1 MSYSL
6 EAMLGPISEKAPAG
20 VDVRYFPE
28 FDRLQLEIDKRN
40 SVTSPMKTDWGVVAD
55 LAATIMTTQGK
66 DLLVAAYFA
75 NAQCYLHGLQGF
87 IQGVE
92 LLDACCKEYW
102 SSMFP
107 REGRIQGRINA
118 VNWWMENS
126 GNFLRTGPQLSLSLK
141 EAQAVIVSIE
151 GLDTF
156 LQEKNAGFPSLVPLV
171 RLLKKLKTKGD
182 GAGNDAAAA
191 PPVATAKEANH
202 ADAEPTKPVQPKRA
216 SSPTRKAA
224 PNAVSGSQ
232 PDAPAVQGQE
242 DGTTSAIAD
251 ENPAPVS
258 PVTSD
263 EDCTRA
269 ETQLHSLA
277 WGICSWQLQRSFHD
291 PYYFY
296 LNRITAWGTLADA
309 PQHVSGRTDLA
320 PADASFRE
328 LLHDLREQATWETL
342 LYRSELMLRAHP
354 YWLDLCR
361 FADESLAALGE
372 SFSQIREICSTLT
385 ALFVQR
391 FPGVHDLSY
400 VDGTPF
406 ADEVTKEWLQ
416 ALVARRQGNLALTIE
431 DRINRV
437 REQALAD
444 IRGGDVLK
452 ASSSIETCMEQAAS
466 PAERLHWRILL
477 AQMLNEADQTTLA
490 RMHFDILLELVDRHG
505 LEEWDKEMALAVLC
519 AAYKG
524 MHALESEN
532 LAEMRAAL
540 LKRVSR
546 IAPSVAVQ
554 LGKA

>member
-6 EAMLGPISEKAPAG
+6 EAMLGPISEKTPAG
-20 VDVRYFPE
+20 VDVRYSPE

-40 SVTSPMKTDWGVVAD
+40 SVTGPMKTDWNVVAD

-75 NAQCYLHGLQGF
+75 NAQCYLQGLQGF
-87 IQGVE
+87 KQGVD
-92 LLDACCKEYW
+92 LLDVCCKEYW
-102 SSMFP
+102 SAMFP
-107 REGRIQGRINA
+107 MEGRIQGRINA
-118 VNWWMENS
+118 FNWWMENS
-126 GNFLRTGPQLSLSLK
+126 GNFLRTGPQLSLSPE
-141 EAQAVIVSIE
+141 EAQAVITSIE
-151 GLDTF
+151 SLDTF
-156 LQEKNAGFPSLVPLV
+156 LQGKKAGFPSLVPLV
-171 RLLKKLKTKGD
+171 RLLKKLKTEGG

-191 PPVATAKEANH
+191 PSVATAKETERAS
-202 ADAEPTKPVQPKRA
+202 AEPTKPVQPKRA
-216 SSPTRKAA
+216 SSPPRKAA
-224 PNAVSGSQ
+224 PNAVPGSRT
-232 PDAPAVQGQE
+232 DAPAVERQE
-242 DGTTSAIAD
+242 EDNASAIAD
-251 ENPAPVS
+251 ENLAPVA

-263 EDCTRA
+263 EDCARA
-269 ETQLHSLA
+269 EAQLHSLA
-277 WGICSWQLQRSFHD
+277 WGICSWQLLRSFHE

-296 LNRITAWGTLADA
+296 LNRITAWEVLADA
-309 PQHVSGRTDLA
+309 PQHVSGRTDLV

-372 SFSQIREICSTLT
+372 NYSHVREICSTLT
-385 ALFVQR
+385 ALFVER
-391 FPGVHDLSY
+391 LPGLHDLSY
-400 VDGTPF
+400 ADGTPF
-406 ADEVTKEWLQ
+406 ADEATKEWLQ
-416 ALVARRQGNLALTIE
+416 ALSTRRQGNLALTIE
-431 DRINRV
+431 DRINRM

-444 IRGGDVLK
+444 VRAGDVLK
-452 ASSSIETCMEQAAS
+452 ASSRIEACMEQAAS
-466 PAERLHWRILL
+466 PAEKLHWRILL
-477 AQMLNEADQTTLA
+477 AQILNEADQTTLA
-490 RMHFDILLELVDRHG
+490 RMHFDILLELVDRHD
-505 LEEWDKEMALAVLC
+505 LEEWDKELALAVLG

-532 LAEMRAAL
+532 LAEIRAAL